1 MNAEAQMIALLDAS
15 TTPRN
20 KLNAQP
26 KSANSSERA
35 VIAISALYVV
45 VFAIPVF
52 LIIQVLNILDWGKA
66 KVHQLLNRSEFN
78 KTEKTKQ

>member
-1 MNAEAQMIALLDAS
+1 MIALLNAS
-15 TTPRN
+15 TTPQN

-26 KSANSSERA
+26 KSANSSEIS

-52 LIIQVLNILDWGKA
+52 LVIQVLNILDWGKA
-66 KVHQLLNRSEFN
+66 KTHQLLNRSEFN
-78 KTEKTKQ
+78 KTEKTK